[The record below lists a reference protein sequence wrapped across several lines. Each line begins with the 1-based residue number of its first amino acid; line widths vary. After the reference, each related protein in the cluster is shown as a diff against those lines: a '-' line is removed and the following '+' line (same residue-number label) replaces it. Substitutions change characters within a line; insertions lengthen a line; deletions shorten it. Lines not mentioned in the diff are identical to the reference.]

1 MSKKVSFVILTWKR
15 ANMLKICVPKLIE
28 SIQNKNDCEI
38 IIFDNASNDDTE
50 ALLKDL
56 VSEFSSQID
65 IKYYISDKN
74 LRLLD

>member
-56 VSEFSSQID
+56 VSEFSSQIEM
-65 IKYYISDKN
+65 
-74 LRLLD
+74 